1 MTYSVK
7 TTNEGSTITVA
18 TGEVSTKYG
27 VALVGRNVSGY
38 GQFFVQNTLWMLE
51 NFASSSSPVA
61 RGDTALVGQHWYN
74 TTDNT
79 MRVYDGTVWR
89 RQTPLISSS
98 APTSDLGQ
106 GTSYFDTVDNKERIY
121 DGTTW
126 RDVSY
131 PGTITSRWSAEKGG
145 STYGTRTRTLYLTDN
160 TSTKRAVTALVYVND
175 GTSAGYTSNE
185 TIMAIFSDYP
195 NFTLTESSLSTSYRD
210 SESAPINLYAEFNDA
225 NGIGL
230 SIRRG
235 MNLRRAYSD
244 TSVPLADLAV
254 SATSANALLVGAD
267 IITSSNFF
275 HTGSSSIAPTATD
288 TVNIGESTARFNN
301 AYLGGDIVIGDA
313 TAGLEVVHTIR
324 DAGGL
329 AKLSVGT
336 STDPV
341 KTLYVDDI
349 HMSGTIVGF
358 GADTIETIGSSSN
371 PMDTAHLSNVSVTAT
386 QNITTNGVKGFD
398 LKATDGTVIFDASTG
413 SLQNT
418 SLSKVITQDT
428 DSGLETFSYN
438 GSANVAISVD
448 NTVIRTTGTQTLAGA
463 KSFTAEIGATA
474 GVNATGQTV
483 KFGSLSDG
491 TITITDFIDEDTMV
505 SNSAVKVPTQQSVK
519 AYVDAQVAG
528 KDNTDEITEGST
540 NLYFTNARADAR
552 ITKAAIDALNV
563 DADTL
568 DSLNSTSFLRSDAAD
583 THSHTITPGSTNA
596 INLGSSALK
605 YANVYAT
612 TFQGVAT
619 TAQYADMAEIYSA
632 DADYEAGTV
641 VKIGGDA
648 EITMTTD
655 HADTEVFGVIST
667 NPAYLMN
674 SEAEGLPVALAGR
687 VPVKVVGKIAK
698 GQRLVSSDIP
708 GVAWASMENE
718 YDTRAIIGRSLQDKD
733 SAGEGLVEAVIG
745 VR

>member
-51 NFASSSSPVA
+51 NFASTSSPIA
-61 RGDTALVGQHWYN
+61 RGDSALVGQHWYN

-89 RQTPLISSS
+89 RQTPLIASS

-131 PGTITSRWSAEKGG
+131 PGTVTSRWSAEKGG
-145 STYGTRTRTLYLTDN
+145 SAYGTKFRTLYLTDN

-175 GTSAGYTSNE
+175 GTSAGYTTNE

-195 NFTLTESSLSTSYRD
+195 NFTLTSSSLSSSYRD
-210 SESAPINLYAEFNDA
+210 SESAPINLYAEFNDPQ
-225 NGIGL
+225 GIGL
-230 SIRRG
+230 EIKRG

-244 TSVPLADLAV
+244 TSVPLADLAT
-254 SATSANALLVGAD
+254 SATSANALLVGSD
-267 IITSSNFF
+267 IISSSNFF
-275 HTGSSSIAPTATD
+275 HTGSSSIAPTSTD
-288 TVNIGESTARFNN
+288 SVNLGESAARFNN
-301 AYLGGDIVIGDA
+301 AFLGGDIVLGDSTSGLAA
-313 TAGLEVVHTIR
+313 THTIR

-329 AKLSVGT
+329 ASLSVGT
-336 STDPV
+336 TSNPV
-341 KTLYVDDI
+341 ATLYVDDI
-349 HMSGTIVGF
+349 HMSGSIIGF
-358 GADTIETIGSSSN
+358 GADTIETIGSSGN
-371 PMDTAHLSNVSVTAT
+371 PMDTAHISNVSVTAT
-386 QNITTNGVKGFD
+386 QNITTNGIKGFD

-413 SLQNT
+413 NLQNT
-418 SLSKVITQDT
+418 SLSNSLT
-428 DSGLETFSYN
+428 DGDGIANFSYN
-438 GSANVAISVD
+438 GGAATSVAVD
-448 NTVIRTTGTQTLAGA
+448 NTVIRTTGTQTLGGA
-463 KSFTAEIGATA
+463 KTFSSETAFTSGVDSSTA
-474 GVNATGQTV
+474 TV

-491 TITITDFIDEDTMV
+491 AITITAFVDEDNMAT
-505 SNSAVKVPTQQSVK
+505 NSATMVPTQQSVK

-540 NLYFTNARADAR
+540 NLYFTNARVDAR
-552 ITKAAIDALNV
+552 LVGDIAPAAN
-563 DADTL
+563 
-568 DSLNSTSFLRSDAAD
+568 NTSD
-583 THSHTITPGSTNA
+583 
-596 INLGSSALK
+596 LGTSSNK
-605 YANVYAT
+605 YANVHAT

-619 TAQYADMAEIYSA
+619 SAQYADMAEIYSA
-632 DADYEAGTV
+632 DADYEPGTV
-641 VKIGGDA
+641 VKIGGEA

-655 HADTEVFGVIST
+655 HADTDVFGVIST
-667 NPAYLMN
+667 DPAYLMN
-674 SEAEGLPVALAGR
+674 SAAEGLPVALAGR
-687 VPVKVVGKIAK
+687 VPVKVIGKIKK
-698 GQRLVSSDIP
+698 GQRLVSSDVP
-708 GVAWASMENE
+708 GIAWASMEDE
-718 YDTRAIIGRSLQDKD
+718 YDTRAIVGRSLENKEDG
-733 SAGEGLVEAVIG
+733 GEGIIEAVIG

>member
-51 NFASSSSPVA
+51 NFASTSSPIA

-106 GTSYFDTVDNKERIY
+106 GTSYFDTIDNKERIY

-131 PGTITSRWSAEKGG
+131 PGTVTSRWSAEKGG
-145 STYGTRTRTLYLTDN
+145 SAYGTRLRTLYLTDN

-175 GTSAGYTSNE
+175 GTSAGYTTNE

-195 NFTLTESSLSTSYRD
+195 NFTLTSSSLSTSYRD
-210 SESAPINLYAEFNDA
+210 SESAPINLYAEFNDP

-230 SIRRG
+230 VIKRG

-244 TSVPLADLAV
+244 TSVPLADLAT

-267 IITSSNFF
+267 VISSSNFF

-288 TVNIGESTARFNN
+288 TVNLGESAARFNN
-301 AYLGGDIVIGDA
+301 AFLGGDIVLGDSTSGIA
-313 TAGLEVVHTIR
+313 TTHTIR

-329 AKLSVGT
+329 ATLSVGT
-336 STDPV
+336 TTAPV
-341 KTLYVDDI
+341 ATLYVDDI
-349 HMSGTIVGF
+349 YMSGTIVGF
-358 GADTIETIGSSSN
+358 GADTIETIGSTSN
-371 PMDTAHLSNVSVTAT
+371 PMDTAHISNVSVTST
-386 QNITTNGVKGFD
+386 QNITTNGIKGFD

-413 SLQNT
+413 NLQNT
-418 SLSKVITQDT
+418 SLSNSLT
-428 DSGLETFSYN
+428 DGDGIANFSYN
-438 GSANVAISVD
+438 GGSAVSVAVD
-448 NTVIRTTGTQTLAGA
+448 NTVIRTTGTQTLGGA
-463 KSFTAEIGATA
+463 KTFSSETTFTSGVDSGTA
-474 GVNATGQTV
+474 TV

-491 TITITDFIDEDTMV
+491 SITITQFVDEDTMS
-505 SNSAVKVPTQQSVK
+505 SNSATQIPTQQSVK
-519 AYVDAQVAG
+519 AYVDTQITS
-528 KDNTDEITEGST
+528 NTTGDISPAS
-540 NLYFTNARADAR
+540 NNASD
-552 ITKAAIDALNV
+552 LG
-563 DADTL
+563 
-568 DSLNSTSFLRSDAAD
+568 TSS
-583 THSHTITPGSTNA
+583 N
-596 INLGSSALK
+596 K

-619 TAQYADMAEIYSA
+619 SAQYADMAEIYSA
-632 DADYEAGTV
+632 DADYEPGTV
-641 VKIGGDA
+641 VKIGGEA

-667 NPAYLMN
+667 DPAYLMN
-674 SEAEGLPVALAGR
+674 SAAEGLPVALSGR
-687 VPVKVVGKIAK
+687 VPVKVIGKIKK
-698 GQRLVSSDIP
+698 GQRLVSSDVP
-708 GVAWASMENE
+708 GIAWACMEDE
-718 YDTRAIIGRSLQDKD
+718 YDARAIVGRSLENKEDG
-733 SAGEGLVEAVIG
+733 GEGIIEAVIG